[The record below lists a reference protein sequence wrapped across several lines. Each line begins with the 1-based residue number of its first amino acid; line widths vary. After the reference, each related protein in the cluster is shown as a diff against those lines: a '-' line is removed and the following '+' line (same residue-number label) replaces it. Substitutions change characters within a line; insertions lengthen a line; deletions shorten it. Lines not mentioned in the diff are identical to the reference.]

1 MGITSQN
8 TFLTLA
14 FFLAAAVGVGCS
26 DVEPS
31 LEAVKTADLPELPN
45 ALSTSNFP
53 RSTEQNARN
62 LTVAIVG
69 EVRGELEPCGCPTLP
84 YGGFE
89 RRHTQLDHLRAE
101 SSAPLFHL
109 DLGDML
115 VKGIS
120 TARGDELSERAK
132 EMTRL
137 SRMVGV
143 DLWVPG
149 PSDLVAMTPD
159 ALVGL
164 SGPLRASATWINP
177 ETQTPLLPPFAVLER
192 DGIRVGVIGLS
203 APPPSGSNV
212 DHRSAVDSV
221 AETLPLLPS
230 DLDWI
235 VAAGNIGDEEADSV
249 ANIEGLSAVFSTRG
263 EAYDDPPM
271 NRPHRIVIETPD
283 RGRYLQVVHVRLGT
297 DPSSPLLLYPDP
309 PDWRARL
316 ASLRRGGPDTLE
328 DQGRGRNLG
337 LINTIPLSADLDR
350 VGSVSAR
357 LDTYQAERRER
368 AVKSAALPPKEGPH
382 YASSGACVN
391 CHSDEFARWTLT
403 GHARAWRS
411 LLERGETS
419 NPECIECHTT
429 AYGEPGGFGEIEPKN
444 IRKFKGVQCEMCHG
458 PLGGHPNDARV
469 EATTISAETCTG
481 CHDEAN
487 SPKFNYDTYLPAA
500 SCQGGAPELVPQP
513 AGG

>member
-1 MGITSQN
+1 MTSQN
-8 TFLTLA
+8 TIFTLA
-14 FFLAAAVGVGCS
+14 LLLGAAIGVGCPAS
-26 DVEPS
+26 EPP
-31 LEAVKTADLPELPN
+31 LEAVNTADLPTLPKS
-45 ALSTSNFP
+45 LSTSDFP
-53 RSTEQNARN
+53 RSIDRKTRD

-89 RRHTQLDHLRAE
+89 RRHTQLDLLRTE
-101 SSAPLFHL
+101 SDVPLFHL

-120 TARGDELSERAK
+120 TARGAELDERAM

-149 PSDLVAMTPD
+149 PSDLVAMTPK
-159 ALVGL
+159 ALVEL
-164 SGPLRASATWINP
+164 KGPLRASATWIDP
-177 ETQTPLLPPFAVLER
+177 ETQRPLLPPFAVLER

-203 APPPSGSNV
+203 SPPPNNANL
-212 DHRSAVDSV
+212 DHRSPVESV
-221 AETLPLLPS
+221 LKTLPLLPS
-230 DLDWI
+230 DLDWVI
-235 VAAGNIGDEEADSV
+235 AAGNLADEEAEAV
-249 ANIEGLSAVFSTRG
+249 ADIDGLSAVFSTRG
-263 EAYDDPPM
+263 ESYDDPPL
-271 NRPHRIVIETPD
+271 NRPDRIVIETPD

-328 DQGRGRNLG
+328 DKGRGRNLG

-350 VGSVSAR
+350 VGQVSAR

-368 AVKSAALPPKEGPH
+368 AIKSAAAPPKEGPH

-411 LLERGETS
+411 LLERGETN

-458 PLGGHPNDARV
+458 PLGGHPNDPRV
-469 EATTISAETCTG
+469 EATAISAETCTG